1 MDNVMYKVVFE
12 GDLMPG
18 FEQADVQRKLAELF
32 HIEIAMAG
40 RLFIGKQREIK
51 RGISYDQAKKYV
63 RAMSKLGAL
72 AFMQP
77 HEDED
82 TIVPEPN
89 ANIDFTDTGSFQVG
103 AFEAYF
109 ENKLAMAAARDE
121 ETFEVPQLIDQ
132 GVLESTEWD
141 EVSGE
146 RKVREI
152 EKIAKQILQQRQGT

>member
-1 MDNVMYKVVFE
+1 MDNMTYKIVFE

-18 FEQADVQRKLAELF
+18 YGQQAVQGKLAKLF
-32 HIEIAMAG
+32 HIDIAMAG

-51 RGISYDQAKKYV
+51 RGISFDQAKKYI

-72 AFMQP
+72 AFMVPQE
-77 HEDED
+77 EDD
-82 TIVPEPN
+82 TVVPKPDGN
-89 ANIDFTDTGSFQVG
+89 GGFTDTGSFEAS

-109 ENKLAMAAARDE
+109 ENKAVKQNDAGNEA
-121 ETFEVPQLIDQ
+121 PHIIDN
-132 GVLESTEWD
+132 GILEQSEWD

-152 EKIAKQILQQRQGT
+152 EKIAKQILQQRQ